1 MIPHVSVRSDADQVT
16 MDDVLDCYETM
27 RDGIVRR
34 AEIAKRNLTD
44 GTDLQDPKLF
54 GKSVDELNAYFERL
68 LDEADKQASLF
79 IIAAAEA
86 ALRVDF
92 WKRVDGKRGKRNDSV
107 NRAFCRIRKSR
118 KVRERL
124 EEDILDTWS
133 DAVLGAKSKVGVF
146 KGALRFRH
154 WLAHG
159 RYWVWKHGAKYDPNA
174 LILIVEDLF
183 SKTGVAGN

>member
-1 MIPHVSVRSDADQVT
+1 VIPHVSIRSDQVT
-16 MDDVLDCYETM
+16 MDDVLDYCETM

-34 AEIAKRNLTD
+34 AEIAKRNLVD

-86 ALRVDF
+86 AIRVDF
-92 WKRVDGKRGKRNDSV
+92 WKRVDGKRGKRKDSV
-107 NRAFCRIRKSR
+107 NRAFRNIYKSQ
-118 KVRERL
+118 KVRVRL
-124 EEDILDTWS
+124 EEDILDIWS
-133 DAVLGAKSKVGVF
+133 DAVPGAKSEVGVF

-159 RYWVWKHGAKYDPNA
+159 RYWAWKHGAEYDPNG
-174 LILIVEDLF
+174 LILIIEDLF
-183 SKTGVAGN
+183 SKIGVAGN